1 MTSPAAYQD
10 SYRRRTVCIT
20 GGAGFIGSH
29 LCDALVGLG
38 AQVRILDDFS
48 NGRVENLQGAASKAT
63 VVRGSITDASA
74 LDQALAGCSVVF
86 HQAALGSVPRSIEI
100 PEQFHEVNVTGTVRV
115 MEAARRHG
123 ATRVVYAAS
132 SSAYG
137 NTQVL
142 PKIESMKPDTLSPYA
157 YTKLAAEYI
166 LRSWGNCYGM
176 QTVSLRYFN
185 IFGPRQREDSQYA
198 AVIPVFAKHLRQ
210 GTRPIIYGDGGHT
223 RDFTH
228 VANAVHANLL
238 AGSTRNALCGQ
249 VVNVACGGKFSLLQ
263 LLESMAAILNVKAN
277 PEFRP
282 ERAGDVK
289 ESLADIQA
297 AEQLLGYRVIVP
309 FEEGLRQTLLG

>member
-1 MTSPAAYQD
+1 MSSPAAYQD
-10 SYRRRTVCIT
+10 SYRGRTVCVT

-38 AQVRILDDFS
+38 AHVRILDDFS
-48 NGRVENLQGAASKAT
+48 NGRMENLQGAARGAT
-63 VVRGSITDASA
+63 LVRGSITDAAA

-115 MEAARRHG
+115 MEAARKHG

-142 PKIESMKPDTLSPYA
+142 PKIESMRPDTLSPYA

-166 LRSWGNCYGM
+166 LRSWGHCYGM

-198 AVIPVFAKHLRQ
+198 AVVPLFAKHLRQ
-210 GTRPIIYGDGGHT
+210 GTQPVIYGDGGHT

-238 AGSTRNALCGQ
+238 AGATSSALTGQ

-263 LLESMAAILNVKAN
+263 LLDRMAAILNVTAK
-277 PEFRP
+277 PLFKP

-297 AEQLLGYRVIVP
+297 AQRLFGYNVIMP
-309 FEEGLRQTLLG
+309 FEDGLRQTLLG